1 MKHEMSTLRKD
12 KAKEKELQIQLQ
24 KPRKDSNTL
33 WYPSKSQ
40 DFVVRWNSPSTP
52 SEEEHNPDPS
62 KKPDKKNQWLTNIES
77 ELCDVTKDSADQKP
91 KPMDDEIDVYFSGQ
105 STDSEWKKARCLIS
119 HANKR
124 QTITASLRFS
134 GASGGLTHNV
144 PPPIKRE
151 FLYQISKPVDRQNT
165 KHVFSPDAVADCVL
179 QELGLVSWESS
190 TKPIYDI
197 GFHNDQIREM
207 PTVNGHP
214 TGLIVIAG
222 GTGTGK
228 SAYARSL
235 ILRWIIRVA
244 MKQVKSDENRLSE
257 YDAPHLVTFEDP
269 IETWSYYRWKPNA
282 KTKSE
287 ERTLCDT
294 PESDLHLGIRLTSR
308 ARGKDVGTLNEA
320 VLHALRQKPRVI
332 YIGECRQE
340 DDWNQAIQLGATG
353 HLVVTTCHSS
363 TLVDTFMKLA
373 GDKKR
378 SAQSRQQLAA
388 SLLGVLHL
396 RTSEFEIPE
405 GFGFSGFQT
414 QFHLWKNT
422 PESVS
427 NFVMDGLSSVVS
439 DGDNIIS
446 RMTMASKILK
456 IQKQGF
462 FDKKRK
468 NAREIYE
475 EFEKQAILSGF
486 ALDIRGQ

>member
-1 MKHEMSTLRKD
+1 MSTSRTD
-12 KAKEKELQIQLQ
+12 KAKEKKLQIQLQ
-24 KPRKDSNTL
+24 KPSKSSNTL

-52 SEEEHNPDPS
+52 SEEELTRDPS
-62 KKPDKKNQWLTNIES
+62 KKTDQKNQWLTSIES
-77 ELCDVTKDSADQKP
+77 VLSDATKDNADQKP
-91 KPMDDEIDVYFSGQ
+91 KPMDDEIDVSFTGQ
-105 STDSEWKKARCLIS
+105 STDSELQKARCLIS

-124 QTITASLRFS
+124 QIITASLRFS
-134 GASGGLTHNV
+134 GASGGLAHQVN
-144 PPPIKRE
+144 PPIKRE
-151 FLYQISKPVDRQNT
+151 FFYQISKPVDRQNT

-179 QELGLVSWESS
+179 QELGLVSWGSS
-190 TKPIYDI
+190 KKPIYDI
-197 GFHNDQIREM
+197 GFQNDLIEEM
-207 PTVNGHP
+207 PIVNGHP
-214 TGLIVIAG
+214 TGLIVVAG

-244 MKQVKSDENRLSE
+244 MKQFKSDENHLSE

-269 IETWSYYRWKPNA
+269 IENWGYYRWKPNT
-282 KTKSE
+282 KTNSE
-287 ERTLCDT
+287 ERNLCDT

-373 GDKKR
+373 GDKQR

-396 RTSEFEIPE
+396 RTSEFKKPQ

-414 QFHLWKNT
+414 QFHLWRNT

-439 DGDNIIS
+439 DGDNIVS

-468 NAREIYE
+468 NAKKLYE
-475 EFEKQAILSGF
+475 EFEEQALLSGF